1 MATNGESARKW
12 LEANQQKTS
21 PERIRQIRDNIV
33 AKLQRLDDNDN
44 EHDGLLEALDV
55 MDAHL
60 LQLEQQD
67 KPEDHSGNSSEDLP
81 PLDYSP
87 LVNHHQEAVP
97 QLSSEEKQRRFQ
109 ELLRKS
115 RR

>member
-12 LEANQQKTS
+12 LEANQHKTS

-33 AKLQRLDDNDN
+33 AKLQRLDDTEN
-44 EHDGLLEALDV
+44 EHDGLVEALDV

-67 KPEDHSGNSSEDLP
+67 KPEDHSGSSSDDLP

-87 LVNHHQEAVP
+87 LVNHHQEATV
-97 QLSSEEKQRRFQ
+97 QLSPEEKQRRFQ
-109 ELLRKS
+109 ELLKKS
-115 RR
+115 RG

>member
-12 LEANQQKTS
+12 LEANQHKTS

-33 AKLQRLDDNDN
+33 AKLQRLDDTDN
-44 EHDGLLEALDV
+44 EHDGLVEALDV

-60 LQLEQQD
+60 LQLEQQG
-67 KPEDHSGNSSEDLP
+67 KPEDHSESSSDDLP

-87 LVNHHQEAVP
+87 LVNHHQEATV
-97 QLSSEEKQRRFQ
+97 QLSPEEKHRRFQ
-109 ELLRKS
+109 ELLKKMR
-115 RR
+115 

>member
-12 LEANQQKTS
+12 LEANQHKTS

-33 AKLQRLDDNDN
+33 AKLQRLDDTDN
-44 EHDGLLEALDV
+44 EHDGLVEALDV

-60 LQLEQQD
+60 LHQEQQG
-67 KPEDHSGNSSEDLP
+67 KPEDHSGSSSDDLP

-87 LVNHHQEAVP
+87 LVNHHQEATV
-97 QLSSEEKQRRFQ
+97 QLSPEEKHRRFQ
-109 ELLRKS
+109 ELLKKNRG
-115 RR
+115 